1 MLFPIL
7 AWAPIGVFFV
17 LFMLFC
23 RCRYMALLVVSVVC
37 YIATFCF
44 SGLLFHWFTPSG
56 HDCGL
61 NLFFIVFTLILVF
74 AFAIVALHPK
84 VPSCSLFFS
93 VLLILHLFILLD
105 LTRNRCLIS
114 YTGWVWGL
122 GQYYTCNSRLLG
134 WFDCFRFHLG
144 HRMTMLSKNYVYTFP
159 LNVTIFFVLNNAEL

>member
-1 MLFPIL
+1 LVAFCCCSHICL
-7 AWAPIGVFFV
+7 CFCHCIFL

-37 YIATFCF
+37 YIATASF

-61 NLFFIVFTLILVF
+61 NMFFIVFTLILVF

-93 VLLILHLFILLD
+93 LLLILTLFILID
-105 LTRNRCLIS
+105 STRNYCLIS
-114 YTGWVWGL
+114 YTGCIWGSGL
-122 GQYYTCNSRLLG
+122 YLQL
-134 WFDCFRFHLG
+134 
-144 HRMTMLSKNYVYTFP
+144 
-159 LNVTIFFVLNNAEL
+159 